1 MATPAMN
8 SIDIQRVLLAAEG
21 GDRSGLDQ
29 LLPVVYDEL
38 RALAHVKLQRESPG
52 HTLQTTALAHEAYL
66 KLVEQHAV
74 NWQGRAHFLALAA
87 QAMRR
92 ILVDHARGQ
101 ARAKR
106 GSDADRVSISHAED
120 LAGTGEVDVLALD
133 ESLAR
138 LAQHEPVAARV
149 VELRFFGDL
158 MDSEIAEVLEISDR
172 TVRRHWNYAKAW
184 LYRALNDDE
193 SVRAK
198 GD

>member
-1 MATPAMN
+1 MP
-8 SIDIQRVLLAAEG
+8 
-21 GDRSGLDQ
+21 
-29 LLPVVYDEL
+29 
-38 RALAHVKLQRESPG
+38 
-52 HTLQTTALAHEAYL
+52 
-66 KLVEQHAV
+66 
-74 NWQGRAHFLALAA
+74 
-87 QAMRR
+87 
-92 ILVDHARGQ
+92 
-101 ARAKR
+101 
-106 GSDADRVSISHAED
+106 
-120 LAGTGEVDVLALD
+120 ALD

-138 LAQHEPVAARV
+138 LAQHEPIAARV